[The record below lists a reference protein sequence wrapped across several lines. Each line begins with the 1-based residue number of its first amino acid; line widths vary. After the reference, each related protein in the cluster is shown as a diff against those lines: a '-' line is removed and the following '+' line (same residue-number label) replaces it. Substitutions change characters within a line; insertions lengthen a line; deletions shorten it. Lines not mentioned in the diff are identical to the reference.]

1 METGA
6 PPVRLFCGYA
16 HEDKPL
22 FNHLNKHLAVLRS
35 QEYITLWHD
44 GEIPPGAEWESAI
57 AHHLDQADIILL
69 LISPSFM
76 HSEYCRGKEMRR
88 AIERHKTGE
97 VHVIPILLRPT
108 PAWEATALG
117 SVQALPT
124 HAKPVT
130 TWRMRDEAFANI
142 AEGITHVIQQVQRE
156 EKYPVQAYGLAFDY
170 YTYIDVQQHED
181 TTELEIAMRQKAEQ
195 WLVAI
200 QDTGGTLQEVDP
212 ETRWDSPLFTWKKW
226 LFTLRQ
232 QHGYIHMRSS
242 NKIHA
247 GGRYYDPIY
256 LRVTTSHFALLDHFV
271 KMGRLPYKTL
281 QWTLSND
288 LDLAGLQTQIY
299 EQTGKLPIS
308 SSGVSTYAPTSIEY
322 RIYDEHKNY
331 GVKVS
336 FSSQTPGSPVRIRL
350 RRDTTLDGTFYQ
362 AHELFSVRTILS
374 ILRGEIPYKQVAQM
388 VEDACRSP
396 GEMGGEK

>member
-6 PPVRLFCGYA
+6 PPVSLFCGYA
-16 HEDKPL
+16 HEDTSL
-22 FNHLNKHLAVLRS
+22 FNLLNKYLAVLRS

-76 HSEYCRGKEMRR
+76 HSEYCRGEEMRR

-108 PAWEATALG
+108 PAWKTTALG
-117 SVQALPT
+117 SLQALPT
-124 HAKPVT
+124 HGKPVT
-130 TWRMRDEAFANI
+130 TWRIRDEAFANI
-142 AEGITHVIQQVQRE
+142 AEGITHVIQQAQRE
-156 EKYPVQAYGLAFDY
+156 EKYPVQEYGLAFDY
-170 YTYIDVQQHED
+170 YTCIDVQQHED

-200 QDTGGTLQEVDP
+200 QDTGGTLQEV
-212 ETRWDSPLFTWKKW
+212 EREAWWDDSWKKR
-226 LFTLRQ
+226 LFTLQQ
-232 QHGYIHMRSS
+232 QHGHVHMRSS
-242 NKIHA
+242 KKIYA
-247 GGRYYDPIY
+247 GSRYYDPIY

-271 KMGRLPYKTL
+271 KMGQLPYKTL

-288 LDLAGLQTQIY
+288 LDLADLQAQIF

-308 SSGVSTYAPTSIEY
+308 SSGVSTYAPTTIEY
-322 RIYDEHKNY
+322 RIYDEYKHY

-336 FSSQTPGSPVRIRL
+336 FSSQAPRSPARIRL
-350 RRDTTLDGTFYQ
+350 TRDTTLDGTFYR
-362 AHELFSVRTILS
+362 AHELFSVRTILA
-374 ILRGEIPYKQVAQM
+374 ILRGEIPYKQVARL

-396 GEMGGEK
+396 EEMGGEK